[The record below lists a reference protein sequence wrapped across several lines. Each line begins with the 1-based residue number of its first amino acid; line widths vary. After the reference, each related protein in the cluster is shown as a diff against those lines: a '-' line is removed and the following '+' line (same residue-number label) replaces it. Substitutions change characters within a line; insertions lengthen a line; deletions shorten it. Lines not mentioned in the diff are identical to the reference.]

1 MFKITPA
8 VLLGLA
14 GSANAFWR
22 MECPGRLDVAR
33 IDPIVNFNDVSAHA
47 HSLHG
52 SSGTSTCL
60 DSAMFIAWPLAISP
74 S

>member
-1 MFKITPA
+1 MFKTTSA

-14 GSANAFWR
+14 GSAHAFWR

-33 IDPIVNFNDVSAHA
+33 IDPIVNPQDVSAHA

-52 SSGTSTCL
+52 SSGK
-60 DSAMFIAWPLAISP
+60 P
-74 S
+74 